1 MTPDEIEASI
11 ADGTFTTRLMQE
23 VELIPKPL
31 ENGKTELTIIMPS
44 WFSKHL
50 TLDTQNYIMQM
61 LQENIPKLCN
71 SNSC

>member
-1 MTPDEIEASI
+1 MTPDEIETSI

-23 VELIPKPL
+23 VELIPKSL

-61 LQENIPKLCN
+61 IQENIPMLCN
-71 SNSC
+71 YNSC